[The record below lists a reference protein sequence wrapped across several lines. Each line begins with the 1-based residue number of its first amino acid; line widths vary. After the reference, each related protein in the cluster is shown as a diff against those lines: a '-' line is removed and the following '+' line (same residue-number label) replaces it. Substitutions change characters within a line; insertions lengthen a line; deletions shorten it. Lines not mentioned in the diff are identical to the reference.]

1 MNKRKEILE
10 QHPYSI
16 WESKDGKW
24 HTYLPDEEKGRV
36 PRRRNTREAIEDV
49 IVRYYE
55 EQENCTFEYWWGQW
69 VEKKKKFGVVENTIY
84 NYERDYEK
92 YFQNN
97 PFSQKDIR
105 DITEDDIIEF
115 IVNQIKK

>member
-1 MNKRKEILE
+1 MAESMNSEMLNYAIEQGIIDLSHIQDAVNMNKRKEILE

-55 EQENCTFEYWWGQW
+55 EQENCTFE
-69 VEKKKKFGVVENTIY
+69 
-84 NYERDYEK
+84 
-92 YFQNN
+92 
-97 PFSQKDIR
+97 
-105 DITEDDIIEF
+105 
-115 IVNQIKK
+115 